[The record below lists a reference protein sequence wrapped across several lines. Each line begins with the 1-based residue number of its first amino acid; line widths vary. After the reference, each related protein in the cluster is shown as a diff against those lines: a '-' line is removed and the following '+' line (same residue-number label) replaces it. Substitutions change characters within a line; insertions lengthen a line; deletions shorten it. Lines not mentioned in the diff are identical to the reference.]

1 MNARRPRV
9 RRAAAPRARRWVLL
23 ATTAACLLELFGPH
37 QAAVADLAG
46 LWLVLG
52 APTAVWYGC
61 AAGLTTTADGAA
73 LLALGFALVT
83 DMIALLGL
91 NELLPHLGDARP
103 LGTIPI
109 AATLALTV
117 IVLGAFLPVG
127 ENGRVPAW
135 RPSAAQATG
144 IGLAGLVCLALSVA
158 GPIRLNN
165 GFSND
170 VSVAAMVCATVLAVT
185 VLALPRLSVAAT
197 EIGLYSAALS
207 LLLLTS
213 LRGWLITGHDIQKE
227 YYYFT
232 VALGWQHWDVHLFS
246 NPFNACL
253 SITLLPVA
261 LVKLTAISGVSVFK
275 VVLPAL
281 FAAAPVLIFR
291 AVHNV
296 APRRIAVLS
305 AVFFIM
311 FPTYFTDMPYLGR
324 QEVAFFLLGCAM
336 LLVTETKP
344 RLRGRRIAFLALMG
358 GLALAHYSTTYV
370 VILVLAMAVVV
381 DLCRRFG
388 ELRRGRRAPASTGR
402 TRAARRHS
410 IEPSFLVWWMIP
422 VVAGLALLWA
432 GPMTGTAGQLKSTVS
447 IAMQEVLGNDS
458 GDAASSGT
466 SFSVFGGSSETDAQR
481 LADYQSTVMANSA
494 PQRAKGG
501 LLPTSVTDAVSIPYV
516 APATVPATSVGR
528 ALDKAG
534 IDVSALN
541 SFGRTAVAYLLQL
554 LIVLGL
560 IAFWLRRAKGLE
572 PVRDQVS
579 LTIGSLGML
588 ALLTLVPQLSVD
600 YSVLRAFQQGIF
612 FFAPFMAIGLFWAAD
627 VFRRWSTPAVCTVV
641 AALTLFL
648 TGALPRVTGDYA
660 AVLSLGNT
668 GQYYNV
674 YYPTPAEAK
683 AATWLEHTIHTDGSP
698 ANSPGNIVQTDQ
710 YTFNRLQTILTGD
723 VKANIY
729 PGVLSADAYTFV
741 GAETTNLGEVTVF
754 FRGDL
759 VTYRYPTS
767 LLNQVYN
774 EIYASDGV
782 EIYQ

>member
-1 MNARRPRV
+1 MNTSEPKIRRP
-9 RRAAAPRARRWVLL
+9 ALRARSWVLL
-23 ATTAACLLELFGPH
+23 ATTAAALLELFGPH
-37 QAAVADLAG
+37 QAALADLAG
-46 LWLVLG
+46 LWLVFG
-52 APTAVWYGC
+52 APTALWYGC
-61 AAGLTTTADGAA
+61 ATKLTTTADAAA
-73 LLALGFALVT
+73 LLALGFAIVT
-83 DMIALLGL
+83 DMLALLGL
-91 NELLPHLGDARP
+91 NELLPRFGDSRP

-109 AATLALTV
+109 AATLALSV
-117 IVLGAFLPVG
+117 ILLGAFLPAG
-127 ENGRVPAW
+127 ESGRVPVW
-135 RPSAAQATG
+135 RPSAAQAG
-144 IGLAGLVCLALSVA
+144 AVGLAGVVCLALSVA
-158 GPIRLNN
+158 GPIRINN
-165 GFSND
+165 GFGND
-170 VSVAAMVCATVLAVT
+170 VSLAAMVVATALAVT

-197 EIGLYSAALS
+197 EIGLYAASLS

-232 VALGWQHWDVHLFS
+232 VALGWQRWDVHLFP
-246 NPFNACL
+246 NAFNACL

-261 LVKLTAISGVSVFK
+261 LAKLTAISGVSVFK

-281 FAAAPVLIFR
+281 LAAAPVMIFR

-324 QEVAFFLLGCAM
+324 QEVAFLLLGCAM

-344 RLRGRRIAFLALMG
+344 RLRDRRTAFLGLMG

-388 ELRRGRRAPASTGR
+388 ERRRARRVP
-402 TRAARRHS
+402 RAGHSRARRRS
-410 IEPSFLVWWMIP
+410 IEPSFLAWWMIP

-447 IAMQEVLGNDS
+447 IAFQEVVGNDS

-466 SFSVFGGSSETDAQR
+466 SFSLFGGSSETDQQR
-481 LADYQSTVMANSA
+481 LADYQATVMANSA
-494 PQRAKGG
+494 AQRAKGG
-501 LLPTSVTDAVSIPYV
+501 LLPTSVTSTAATPYV
-516 APATVPATSVGR
+516 AAPTVPATSVGR
-528 ALDKAG
+528 ALEKAG
-534 IDVSALN
+534 INVTALN

-560 IAFWLRRAKGLE
+560 LAMWLRRGKGLE

-579 LTIGSLGML
+579 LSIGALGML
-588 ALLTLVPQLSVD
+588 AMLTLIPQLSVD

-612 FFAPFMAIGLFWAAD
+612 FFAPFMAVGLFWVAD
-627 VFRRWSTPAVCTVV
+627 VLRRWSVPAVCTVV

-660 AVLSLGNT
+660 AMLSLGDT

-674 YYPTPAEAK
+674 YYPTTSEA
-683 AATWLEHTIHTDGSP
+683 AAAGWLEHTIHTDGSP
-698 ANSPGNIVQTDQ
+698 ANAPANIIQTDQ

-741 GAETTNLGEVTVF
+741 GTETANLGEVTVF

-759 VTYRYPTS
+759 VTYRYPTA
-767 LLNQVYN
+767 LLDQVYN
-774 EIYASDGV
+774 EIYAGNGV

>member
-1 MNARRPRV
+1 M
-9 RRAAAPRARRWVLL
+9 LL
-23 ATTAACLLELFGPH
+23 ATTAACLLELLGPH
-37 QAAVADLAG
+37 QAAVSDLAG

-61 AAGLTTTADGAA
+61 AARLTTTADAAA

-83 DMIALLGL
+83 DMLALLGL
-91 NELLPHLGDARP
+91 NELLPLLGDPRP
-103 LGTIPI
+103 LATIPI

-117 IVLGAFLPVG
+117 IVLGAFLPSG
-127 ENGRVPAW
+127 ENGAVPAW
-135 RPSAAQATG
+135 RPPPAQAVA

-170 VSVAAMVCATVLAVT
+170 VSTVAMVCATVLAVT

-197 EIGLYSAALS
+197 EAGLYCAALS

-213 LRGWLITGHDIQKE
+213 LRGWMITGHDIQKE

-275 VVLPAL
+275 AVLPAL
-281 FAAAPVLIFR
+281 FAAAPVMIFR
-291 AVHNV
+291 TVHNV

-305 AVFFIM
+305 AVFFLM

-324 QEVAFFLLGCAM
+324 QEVAFLLLGCAM

-344 RLRGRRIAFLALMG
+344 RLRGRRIAFMVLMG

-370 VILVLAMAVVV
+370 VILVLGMAVVV
-381 DLCRRFG
+381 DLCRRLG
-388 ELRRGRRAPASTGR
+388 EHRRARRAPTRAAR
-402 TRAARRHS
+402 TRSARRHS
-410 IEPSFLVWWMIP
+410 IDPSFLVWWMIP
-422 VVAGLALLWA
+422 IVAGLALLWA
-432 GPMTGTAGQLKSTVS
+432 GPVTGTAGQLKSTVS
-447 IAMQEVLGNDS
+447 IAMNEVLGKNT

-466 SFSVFGGSSETDAQR
+466 SFTVFGGSKETDAQR
-481 LADYQSTVMANSA
+481 LSDYRATVMANSSV
-494 PQRAKGG
+494 QRAKGG
-501 LLPTSVTDAVSIPYV
+501 LLPTSVTSTVSTPYV
-516 APATVPATSVGR
+516 APAEVPATSVGR
-528 ALDKAG
+528 ALEKFG
-534 IDVSALN
+534 IDVSGVN
-541 SFGRTAVAYLLQL
+541 SFGRTAVAYLLQF

-560 IAFWLRRAKGLE
+560 VALWIRRAKGLE

-588 ALLTLVPQLSVD
+588 AMLTLIPQLSVD

-612 FFAPFMAIGLFWAAD
+612 FFAPFMAVGLFWAAD
-627 VFRRWSTPAVCTVV
+627 VLRRWSTPVVCAAV

-648 TGALPRVTGDYA
+648 TGALPRVTGAYA
-660 AVLSLGNT
+660 APLSLGNT
-668 GQYYNV
+668 GQYYDI

-683 AATWLEHTIHTDGSP
+683 AAAWLEHTIRTSGSP
-698 ANSPGNIVQTDQ
+698 ANSPGNIIQTDQ
-710 YTFNRLQTILTGD
+710 YTYNRLQTILTGD

-729 PGVLSADAYTFV
+729 PGVLSTDAYTFV
-741 GAETTNLGEVTVF
+741 GTETATLGEVTVF

-767 LLNQVYN
+767 LLDQVYN

-782 EIYQ
+782 EIFQ

>member
-1 MNARRPRV
+1 MNT
-9 RRAAAPRARRWVLL
+9 RRARLRPAAPRARRYVLL

-37 QAAVADLAG
+37 QAVVADLAG

-61 AAGLTTTADGAA
+61 ATALTTTADAAA
-73 LLALGFALVT
+73 LLALGFALVA
-83 DMIALLGL
+83 DMLVLLGL
-91 NELLPHLGDARP
+91 NTLLPYLGDSRP
-103 LGTIPI
+103 LGAIPI

-117 IVLGAFLPVG
+117 IVLGAVLPSG
-127 ENGRVPAW
+127 EKGRVTAW
-135 RPSAAQATG
+135 RPSAGQSTG

-170 VSVAAMVCATVLAVT
+170 VSTVAMVCATALAVL
-185 VLALPRLSVAAT
+185 VLALPRLSAAAT
-197 EIGLYSAALS
+197 ELGLYCAALS
-207 LLLLTS
+207 LLLVTS
-213 LRGWLITGHDIQKE
+213 LRGWMITGHDVQKE

-232 VALGWQHWDVHLFS
+232 VASGWQHWDVHLFS

-261 LVKLTAISGVSVFK
+261 LAKLTAISGVAVFK

-281 FAAAPVLIFR
+281 FAAAPVTIFR
-291 AVHNV
+291 AARNV

-324 QEVAFFLLGCAM
+324 QEVAFLLLGCAM
-336 LLVTETKP
+336 LLVTEGKP
-344 RLRGRRIAFLALMG
+344 RLRDRRIGFLVLMG

-381 DLCRRFG
+381 DLCRRLG
-388 ELRRGRRAPASTGR
+388 ASRRSRRAPA
-402 TRAARRHS
+402 RAARTGSARRRS
-410 IEPSFLVWWMIP
+410 IEPSFLAWWMIP

-432 GPMTGTAGQLKSTVS
+432 GPVTGTTGQLKSTVS
-447 IAMQEVLGNDS
+447 IALREVMGKDA

-466 SFSVFGGSSETDAQR
+466 SFSILGGSSETDQQR
-481 LADYQSTVMANSA
+481 LADYKATVMANSA
-494 PQRAKGG
+494 AQRAKGG
-501 LLPTSVTDAVSIPYV
+501 LLPTSVTDAVSTPYV
-516 APATVPATSVGR
+516 APAGVPATSVGR
-528 ALDKAG
+528 ALEKYG
-534 IDVSALN
+534 IDISGINTL
-541 SFGRTAVAYLLQL
+541 GRTAVAYLLQL

-560 IAFWLRRAKGLE
+560 AALWLRRAKGLE

-579 LTIGSLGML
+579 LTVGALGML
-588 ALLTLVPQLSVD
+588 AMLTLIPQLSVD

-612 FFAPFMAIGLFWAAD
+612 FFAPFMALGLCWAAD
-627 VFRRWSTPAVCTVV
+627 VLKRWSTPAVCAVV

-648 TGALPRVTGDYA
+648 TGALPRVTGAYA
-660 AVLSLGNT
+660 APLSLGNT
-668 GQYYNV
+668 GQYYDI
-674 YYPTPAEAK
+674 YYPTPAEVR
-683 AATWLEHTIHTDGSP
+683 AAAWLEHTIHTNGSP
-698 ANSPGNIVQTDQ
+698 ANSPGNIIQTDQ
-710 YTFNRLQTILTGD
+710 YTYNRLQTLLTGD

-729 PGVLSADAYTFV
+729 PGVLSSDAYTFV
-741 GAETTNLGEVTVF
+741 GGETADLGEVTVF
-754 FRGDL
+754 FRGNL

-767 LLNQVYN
+767 LLDQVYD
-774 EIYASDGV
+774 EIYASDGAV
-782 EIYQ
+782 IYQ